1 LLFFWIPTH
10 ALALDTADDYL
21 FANGSVIYDEAGHAV
36 RLTGIAWFGFET
48 QNQVYHGL
56 WSANMEDVLDTVAD
70 RGFNLLRIPLCVQL
84 VNQWRNGDGAAPGSV
99 NYSANPALEGMT
111 SLQIL
116 DASIA
121 YCKQIGLKVMLDMH
135 RVVNTQML
143 NAWYTDGYPPSDF
156 EACWLWLAQRY
167 ANDDTVIA
175 MDLFN
180 EPHGAPGDINMVK
193 WDDST
198 DQNNWKHEAEKVANW
213 VLDVNPKL
221 LIVVEGIQATPKD
234 GFTYAETNS
243 ANYDVNWWG
252 GNLRRVKDYPIDLGS
267 RQSQLVLLSP

>member
-1 LLFFWIPTH
+1 MRERKILRFKALRPIIILFFLLFPWV
-10 ALALDTADDYL
+10 LADATAAGTSDDYL
-21 FANGSVIYDEAGHAV
+21 STSGSIIYDDAGNPV

-56 WSANMEDVLDTVAD
+56 WSAKMEDVLDTVANL
-70 RGFNLLRIPLCVQL
+70 GFNVLRVPLCVQL
-84 VNQWRNGDGAAPGSV
+84 VNQWRDGDGGEPDSV

-121 YCKQIGLKVMLDMH
+121 YCKQIGLKVILDMH

-143 NAWYTDGYPPSDF
+143 NTWYTDGYPTSDF
-156 EACWLWLAQRY
+156 EACWQWLAGHY

-180 EPHGAPGDINMVK
+180 EPHG
-193 WDDST
+193 
-198 DQNNWKHEAEKVANW
+198 
-213 VLDVNPKL
+213 
-221 LIVVEGIQATPKD
+221 
-234 GFTYAETNS
+234 
-243 ANYDVNWWG
+243 
-252 GNLRRVKDYPIDLGS
+252 S
-267 RQSQLVLLSP
+267 RGQSLSGC

>member
-1 LLFFWIPTH
+1 MQEKKMRMFKSLKFTIIMLVLLLPW
-10 ALALDTADDYL
+10 ALTNAFAADTSDDYL
-21 FANGSVIYDEAGHAV
+21 SANGSALYDAAGNPV

-56 WSANMEDVLDTVAD
+56 WSVNMEDVLDTVAD
-70 RGFNLLRIPLCVQL
+70 HGFNLLRIPLCVQL
-84 VNQWRNGDGAAPGSV
+84 VNQWRSGDGGAPGSV
-99 NYSANPALEGMT
+99 NYSANPGLEGMT

-143 NAWYTDGYPPSDF
+143 DAWYTDGYPPGDF
-156 EACWLWLAQRY
+156 EACWQWLARRY

-180 EPHGAPGDINMVK
+180 EPHGAPGDPAMVK

-198 DQNNWKHEAEKVANW
+198 DQNN
-213 VLDVNPKL
+213 
-221 LIVVEGIQATPKD
+221 
-234 GFTYAETNS
+234 
-243 ANYDVNWWG
+243 
-252 GNLRRVKDYPIDLGS
+252 
-267 RQSQLVLLSP
+267 